1 MVRDKSQ
8 HGELKFANQQT
19 KIKTCFFFGNIPPI
33 SAYQHADTNNKIVFA
48 FWHRDPRWLLLLSD
62 PKCWTYTPGTCHNRG
77 YHKIHHFQAQS
88 LSQLSLVEHL
98 ASLFRII
105 ILHFLHTCRFWS
117 ASNYLEWSRRCQRLP
132 HWRQCASNKF
142 TQIRG
147 YHKVSAWFLFDP
159 QLNQARHFVGVHR
172 SSKARQCHPRPLEV
186 SHPSPAPPV
195 FVSPWKCS
203 ADATWHRLAIGWAV
217 NKTASG

>member
-132 HWRQCASNKF
+132 HLAPVCFQ
-142 TQIRG
+142 QIHTNSRLPQGVSLIFIWSPIESSAPFRG
-147 YHKVSAWFLFDP
+147 
-159 QLNQARHFVGVHR
+159 
-172 SSKARQCHPRPLEV
+172 RP
-186 SHPSPAPPV
+186 
-195 FVSPWKCS
+195 
-203 ADATWHRLAIGWAV
+203 
-217 NKTASG
+217 